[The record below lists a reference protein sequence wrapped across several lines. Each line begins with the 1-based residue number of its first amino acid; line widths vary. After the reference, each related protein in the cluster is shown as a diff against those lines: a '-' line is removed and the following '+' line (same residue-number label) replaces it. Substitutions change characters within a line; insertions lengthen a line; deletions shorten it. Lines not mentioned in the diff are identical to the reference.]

1 MLLKFTEVLYENPRF
16 LAESRHG
23 EGWERVR
30 GMGAGAVVFV
40 ETVSRS
46 RGVSAGVVTQ
56 IVPPKF
62 FQSGMQLLAWPGAG
76 RPARIRS

>member
-1 MLLKFTEVLYENPRF
+1 MFPFENPRF

-62 FQSGMQLLAWPGAG
+62 FQWSGEDRGDLRRDVP
-76 RPARIRS
+76 P